1 MKSRVLLVIAA
12 AIVLAGA
19 TALAAG
25 DPGRLAAKEDSVLKA
40 GSPPPLLRAELKLQI
55 FEGIRDAAAPST
67 KVVTSSF
74 LKFIN
79 YFSVPSEE
87 AVEQQVRQIY
97 NLKDARL
104 VSEANLS
111 LGTGKTPDK
120 AFHIFRLD
128 GRAYLIL
135 VTAGKLAE
143 PNQFHLEVY
152 EQGEKDFQAN
162 LLDMEFNIQPAKTV
176 VLGFE
181 DTSEKPYFMAFSSLP
196 VAARAA
202 GGGEMAPPKL
212 LKSVD
217 PIYPEQARK
226 AGVEGAV
233 ILEATTDV
241 YGRVASIKVLRSIPI
256 LDQAAVDA
264 LKQWVYEPAVIN
276 GQPKQVTFTV
286 TVRFRLDSKDKT
298 GELVGGVV
306 GGVLGGVPKGVEGG
320 VKGGV
325 EGAVKGGVEG
335 GVEGGVKGGVESGV
349 KGGAEGQVAEG
360 PDKDAV
366 RAINE
371 IKPPKLVKSVDP
383 VYPEKARQA
392 QVEGVVILEAHA
404 DEKGN
409 VVSVRI
415 LRSIPVLDQ
424 AAVDAVKQWK
434 YEPLI
439 LEGKARKAIFTVTVR
454 FMLKSGDKE
463 KDLEKFA
470 QGAVKAEGEIAPP
483 RLVKAVDP
491 VYPEEARQARVQGVV
506 ILSVKTDADGHV
518 VDAIVLRSI
527 PQLNKAAIDAVKQWV
542 YEPLIIDGVA
552 KSVVFTVTVRFQL
565 NGKDEPGKTASVL
578 GLVNKPGH
586 YELASGNET
595 LLQMI
600 SLAGGIS
607 DQSADQAVI
616 NREKDGVYIHL
627 FIKLKDVIGG
637 RSKNVAVL
645 PGDVINI
652 SAGGD
657 KKDAVPVRPG
667 DSLGIAVK
675 ELPDL
680 DQTVRVSDTGL
691 IELKVLGKMD
701 VGGETTGGL
710 EQRIAS
716 LLVSKYLKAARVTVT
731 VVQKGRN

>member
-1 MKSRVLLVIAA
+1 LGLENAVRREAMKDRNAFILAA
-12 AIVLAGA
+12 AMVLAGTVSLWSQVPYQSA
-19 TALAAG
+19 F
-25 DPGRLAAKEDSVLKA
+25 KERAVPP
-40 GSPPPLLRAELKLQI
+40 SPRADLKLQI
-55 FEGIRDAAAPST
+55 FEGIRDAAAPPT

-74 LKFIN
+74 LKFMN
-79 YFSVPSEE
+79 YISVPSEE
-87 AVEQQVRQIY
+87 AVEQQVRRIF
-97 NLKDARL
+97 NLKDARML
-104 VSEANLS
+104 SEANLT
-111 LGTGKTPDK
+111 LGTGKNPDK

-135 VTAGKLAE
+135 VTAGKLAD

-162 LLDMEFNIQPAKTV
+162 LLDMEFNILPAKSV

-181 DTSEKPYFMAFSSLP
+181 DTAGKPYFMAFSSLP
-196 VAARAA
+196 LGAKAA

-212 LKSVD
+212 VKYVD
-217 PIYPEQARK
+217 PVYPEAARK
-226 AGVEGAV
+226 ARVEGVV
-233 ILEATTDV
+233 ILDATTDI
-241 YGRVASIKVLRSIPI
+241 YGRVAAVKILRSIPL

-264 LKQWVYEPAVIN
+264 LRQWVYEPAVVD
-276 GQPKQVTFTV
+276 GQPRQVTFTV
-286 TVRFRLDSKDKT
+286 TVRFTLDDKNK
-298 GELVGGVV
+298 GGGVEGGVVGGVV

-325 EGAVKGGVEG
+325 EGGVKG
-335 GVEGGVKGGVESGV
+335 GVEGGVKGGV
-349 KGGAEGQVAEG
+349 EGQVAEG

-371 IKPPKLVKSVDP
+371 IKPPKLIKSVDP

-392 QVEGVVILEAHA
+392 QVEGVVILEAHT

-409 VVSVRI
+409 VASVRI

-483 RLVKAVDP
+483 KLVRSVDP

-506 ILSVKTDADGHV
+506 ILSVKTDAEGHV
-518 VDAIVLRSI
+518 VDAMVLRSI
-527 PQLNKAAIDAVKQWV
+527 PQLNKAAIDAAKQWV
-542 YEPLIIDGVA
+542 YEPLMLNGKA
-552 KSVVFTVTVRFQL
+552 TPVVFTVTVRFQL